1 MIWLPIILIL
11 PYIILLLTYYN
22 KLSRSKTYKETAK
35 PSVPVSVVVPCR
47 NEEHN
52 ISSLLD
58 SLSLQNYPTDLF
70 EIIVVNDNST
80 DKTFEIAAKHAGI
93 QKIRVINNQSSGKKS
108 AIRTGISISK
118 GDLII
123 TTDADCQMGE
133 NWIRVIASFYK
144 EHNPDMIICPVKLE
158 TGSGFLRSYQEL
170 EFLSLQGVT
179 AGSALTGNP
188 IMCNG
193 ANLAFPKEMY
203 LRHSDNLHEEI
214 NSGDD
219 IFLLH
224 SLKSEKNSKICW
236 IESPEAIVTT
246 KASVNIGS
254 FLQQRKRWISKGTS
268 YTDSDTI
275 IAGISTF
282 LIVFLQ
288 LFYLIGGLINPT
300 FLWGFLL
307 IFFLKSIPDFLIISN
322 TSERYGKR
330 GIMRWFLPSQIIY
343 PFYVMM
349 VILRNK
355 SAIRK

>member
-11 PYIILLLTYYN
+11 PYIILLFNYYN
-22 KLSRSKTYKETAK
+22 KLSGLKTYKKSAK
-35 PSVPVSVVVPCR
+35 PAVPVSVVVPCR

-58 SLSLQNYPTDLF
+58 SLSIQNYPTGLF

-80 DKTFEIAAKHAGI
+80 DKTFEIATNHEGI
-93 QKIRVINNQSSGKKS
+93 QKIRVVNNESIGKKS
-108 AIRTGISISK
+108 AIRTGISISE

-158 TGSGFLRSYQEL
+158 TGSGFLRSFQEL

-179 AGSALTGNP
+179 AGSALTGKP

-193 ANLAFPKEMY
+193 ANLAFSKEMY
-203 LRHSDNLHEEI
+203 LRHSNSIHDEI
-214 NSGDD
+214 SSGDD

-246 KASVNIGS
+246 KASATIGS

-268 YTDSDTI
+268 YTDTDTI
-275 IAGISTF
+275 VAGISTF
-282 LIVFLQ
+282 SIVILQ
-288 LFYLIGGLINPT
+288 LVYLIGGLFNSTLLWALLVI
-300 FLWGFLL
+300 FL
-307 IFFLKSIPDFLIISN
+307 IKSIPDFLIIRN

-330 GIMRWFLPSQIIY
+330 DIMRWFLPSQIIY
-343 PFYVMM
+343 PLYVML
-349 VILRNK
+349 VILRK
-355 SAIRK
+355 K